1 MYEIIS
7 ENISNARNA
16 ITKKRYDLVTI
27 QGNRILSD
35 LAILSDGVNR
45 EDRLLIAFQ
54 GFVLRRVG
62 TDLQLL
68 ANFQKDTAK
77 IKSVAIEI
85 LSSRDLDKGTEASMF
100 TLFRNY
106 VKYLDH
112 LADEINSNDFAEYTR
127 EGRLNR
133 PLFDWIMRELSKIN
147 EEAIIYGSPIQ
158 GLNQEL
164 RRMSYVEKLSQ
175 TNVVIQILL
184 EALEWHSDTVKAG
197 VSKFIGINNAA
208 AHPAI
213 FKELIEQVNK
223 FVNSIK
229 NCLAELNG
237 DKMVDLTE
245 SEIKSYLVALPE
257 ILIAWRNLL
266 NMYYN
271 LQTAVIPRNSEK
283 QEKHTKDGDVDD

>member
-147 EEAIIYGSPIQ
+147 EEAIIYGSPIK